1 MIFGLVPGTL
11 DLLMLKALAGGAN
24 HGYGVAKW
32 LREMT
37 DGIFVVED
45 GALYTALHKLERQ
58 GLLRSEWG
66 ASDANRR
73 AKFYALTVKGRKVLH
88 EQTATWRRSATAL
101 FKVLDSVP
109 RKASS

>member
-11 DLLMLKALAGGAN
+11 DLMVLKALAGGAN

-32 LREMT
+32 VREMT
-37 DGIFVVED
+37 DDIFVVED
-45 GALYTALHKLERQ
+45 GALYTALHKLEKQ
-58 GLLRSEWG
+58 GLLKGEWG

-73 AKFYALTVKGRKVLH
+73 AKFYSLTSKGRKVLH
-88 EQTATWRRSATAL
+88 EQTVTWRRTATAL
-101 FKVLDSVP
+101 FKVLDSTP